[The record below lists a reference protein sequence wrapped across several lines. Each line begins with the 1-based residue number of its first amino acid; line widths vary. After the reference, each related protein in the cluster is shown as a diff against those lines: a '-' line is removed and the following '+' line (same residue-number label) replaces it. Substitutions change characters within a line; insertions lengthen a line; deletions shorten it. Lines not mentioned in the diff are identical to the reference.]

1 MSPYDADREEVRS
14 FLVWCETIF
23 IRICVCDDFH
33 TSVVCDEIHTHV
45 VRDIFHEHMCV

>member
-1 MSPYDADREEVRS
+1 V
-14 FLVWCETIF
+14 TKF
-23 IRICVCDDFH
+23 IRMWCVIFFMSICVCDDFH